1 MPDVMTH
8 VDVGRGTL
16 VADVLGPEDA
26 PPVLVIAGGGGDRH
40 SWARVLPEVCHDEG
54 DRAALRPIE
63 SLALDHRV
71 AVFDQ
76 AGIGGSVAVPPAT
89 TALEYA
95 ADAAAVGRAVLG
107 ERFTVAGM
115 SLGGIAAQHL
125 ALEWPELVGALVLI
139 STVPGLSRFVGPEPV
154 PDDIPQSERS
164 FSRRFVTTEPD
175 LLRYVVQRGERTIH
189 TDACDDC
196 QISLFLSH
204 DAIDRLGS
212 ITAPTTVI
220 CGTEDN
226 TFRID
231 NSRLLAEL
239 IPGAELE
246 EIEGAGHA
254 VHVEA
259 PERLADAIRR
269 TARRAT

>member
-1 MPDVMTH
+1 MITH
-8 VDVGRGTL
+8 VDVGRGAL
-16 VADVLGPEDA
+16 VAEVLGPDGA

-40 SWARVLPEVCHDEG
+40 SWARLLPEVCHDDA
-54 DRAALRPIE
+54 DRAALRPIA

-76 AGIGGSVAVPPAT
+76 AGIGGSVTVPPAT

-95 ADAAAVGRAVLG
+95 TDAVAVGRALLG

-125 ALEWPELVGALVLI
+125 ALEWREAVDSLVLI

-154 PDDIPQSERS
+154 SDDVPQSERS
-164 FSRRFVTTEPD
+164 FSRRFVTSEPD
-175 LLRYVVQRGERTIH
+175 LLSYVVRRGELTVH

-204 DAIDRLGS
+204 DAVDRLGS
-212 ITAPTTVI
+212 IAAPTTVI

-231 NSRLLAEL
+231 NSRLLAQL
-239 IPGAELE
+239 IPGAVLE
-246 EIEGAGHA
+246 EIEGVGHA

-259 PERLADAIRR
+259 PDRLAAAIRR
-269 TARRAT
+269 AAGRR

>member
-1 MPDVMTH
+1 MLTH
-8 VDVGRGTL
+8 VDIGRGRL
-16 VADVLGPEDA
+16 VAEAIGPEGA

-40 SWARVLPEVCHDEG
+40 SWARVLPEVGHDDA
-54 DRAALRPIE
+54 DRVALRPIE
-63 SLALDHRV
+63 SLATDHRV

-76 AGIGGSVAVPPAT
+76 AGIGGSVSVPPAT

-95 ADAAAVGRAVLG
+95 TDAVAVGRALLG
-107 ERFTVAGM
+107 DRFTVAGM

-125 ALEWPELVGALVLI
+125 ALEWPEAVDALVLI

-154 PDDIPQSERS
+154 PDDVPQSERS
-164 FSRRFVTTEPD
+164 FSRRFVVEEPD
-175 LLRYVVQRGERTIH
+175 LLRYVVRRGEKTVH

-204 DAIDRLGS
+204 DAIDRLGA
-212 ITAPTTVI
+212 ITAPTTVV

-239 IPGAELE
+239 IPGAVLE
-246 EIEGAGHA
+246 EIDGVGHA

-259 PERLADAIRR
+259 PDRLADAIRR
-269 TARRAT
+269 TARRA

>member
-1 MPDVMTH
+1 MITH
-8 VDVGRGTL
+8 VDVGRGQL
-16 VADVLGPEDA
+16 VAEVLGPDDA

-40 SWARVLPEVCHDEG
+40 SWARLLPEVCHDDA
-54 DRAALRPIE
+54 DRTGMCPVE
-63 SLALDHRV
+63 SLAIDHRV

-76 AGIGGSVAVPPAT
+76 AGIGGSVTVPPAT

-95 ADAAAVGRAVLG
+95 TDAVAVGRALLG

-125 ALEWPELVGALVLI
+125 ALEWPEVVDALVLI
-139 STVPGLSRFVGPEPV
+139 STVPGLSQFVGPEPV
-154 PDDIPQSERS
+154 SDDVPQSERS
-164 FSRRFVTTEPD
+164 FSRRFVASEPE
-175 LLRYVVQRGERTIH
+175 LVRYVVRRGERTVH

-204 DAIDRLGS
+204 DAVDRLGS
-212 ITAPTTVI
+212 ITAPTTVL

-231 NSRLLAEL
+231 NSRLLASL
-239 IPGAELE
+239 IPGAMLE
-246 EIEGAGHA
+246 EIDGAGHA

-259 PERLADAIRR
+259 PQRLVDAIRR
-269 TARRAT
+269 AARRA

>member
-1 MPDVMTH
+1 MITN
-8 VDVGRGTL
+8 VDVGRGQL
-16 VADVLGPEDA
+16 VAEALGPEDA

-40 SWARVLPEVCHDEG
+40 SWARLLPEVCHDEA
-54 DRAALRPIE
+54 DRAGLRPIE

-76 AGIGGSVAVPPAT
+76 AGIGGSVAVAPAT

-95 ADAAAVGRAVLG
+95 TDAVAVGRAVLG
-107 ERFTVAGM
+107 DRFTVAGM

-125 ALEWPELVGALVLI
+125 ALEWPEVVDALVLI
-139 STVPGLSRFVGPEPV
+139 STVPGLSRFIGPVPV
-154 PDDIPQSERS
+154 PDDVPQSERS
-164 FSRRFVTTEPD
+164 FSRRFVTSEPE
-175 LLRYVVQRGERTIH
+175 LLRYVVQRGERTVH
-189 TDACDDC
+189 TDVCDDC

-212 ITAPTTVI
+212 ITAPTTVL

-231 NSRLLAEL
+231 NSRLLAQL
-239 IPGAELE
+239 IRGAVLE

-259 PERLADAIRR
+259 PQRLAEAIRR
-269 TARRAT
+269 AARRATAA